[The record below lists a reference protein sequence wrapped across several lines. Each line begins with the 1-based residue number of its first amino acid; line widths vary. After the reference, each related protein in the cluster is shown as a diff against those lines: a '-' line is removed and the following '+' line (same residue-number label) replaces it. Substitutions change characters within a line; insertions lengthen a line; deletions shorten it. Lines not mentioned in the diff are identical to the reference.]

1 MWRWR
6 LYGVGATLV
15 VTLAAWAL
23 ARVLGIDS

>member
-6 LYGVGATLV
+6 LYGVGATLT

-23 ARVLGIDS
+23 ARVLGID